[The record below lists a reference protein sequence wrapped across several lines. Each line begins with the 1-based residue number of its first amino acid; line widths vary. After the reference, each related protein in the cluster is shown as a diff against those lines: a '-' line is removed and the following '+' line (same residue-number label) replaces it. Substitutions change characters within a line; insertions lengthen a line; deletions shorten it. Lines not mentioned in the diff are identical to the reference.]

1 LDAYSNFIE
10 KYYKKYF
17 QLEIIKLKPFRFG
30 ANIVGFLSLK
40 ESIPAYIFV
49 LARCFTASANIS
61 AYLFEIKT

>member
-10 KYYKKYF
+10 KYYRKYF
-17 QLEIIKLKPFRFG
+17 LLEIMKLKHFRFG
-30 ANIVGFLSLK
+30 ANIVGFVSLK